1 MFAIEVTFMTVETIF
16 CVTNIFIFV
25 VNKETTSPHGLLE
38 LADAIL
44 FIHAAK
50 LPLLKSLALN
60 WETAP

>member
-1 MFAIEVTFMTVETIF
+1 MTVETIF
-16 CVTNIFIFV
+16 CVTNIFILV
-25 VNKETTSPHGLLE
+25 VNKVTTSPHGLLE
-38 LADAIL
+38 LTAAIL